1 MSTKV
6 TMLLTD
12 KDVENAERLHRLTN
26 SRTRAQAVS
35 IALSLSSFIAEQRR
49 NGAQLQLRH
58 PDGTVQAWIM
68 NGTTVTGLAVLTG
81 AGPYVVVPP
90 TQ

>member
-58 PDGTVQAWIM
+58 PDGTVERIVMTELENIATT
-68 NGTTVTGLAVLTG
+68 NGISRND
-81 AGPYVVVPP
+81 
-90 TQ
+90 